1 MDIRKITIT
10 SEQYEKLENDLQ
22 KTIRESLRRD
32 LLLDDF
38 EYEHARTGRG
48 LSMGICGRVPRNLTD
63 SLNFELNK
71 MFNESTSSLISHTI
85 VLQAFVAFVETLHTS
100 GRWNALYKNR
110 SKLVDTMGTYVEN
123 LLGISVDHSPTFL
136 DGFIN
141 IVE

>member
-10 SEQYEKLENDLQ
+10 NEQYEKLENDLQ

-38 EYEHARTGRG
+38 EYEHAGIGRG
-48 LSMGICGRVPRNLTD
+48 LSMGICGRVSNYLAN
-63 SLNFELNK
+63 SLNVELNK

-123 LLGISVDHSPTFL
+123 LLGIREPRSPTL
-136 DGFIN
+136 LGNFIN
-141 IVE
+141 VID